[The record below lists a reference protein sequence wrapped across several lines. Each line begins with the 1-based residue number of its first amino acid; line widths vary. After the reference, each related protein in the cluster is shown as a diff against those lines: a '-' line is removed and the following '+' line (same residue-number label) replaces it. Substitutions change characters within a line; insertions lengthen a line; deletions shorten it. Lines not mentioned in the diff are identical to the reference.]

1 MNKHYFFS
9 VFIVIISC
17 SVFMELT
24 TSCSKGTKTEDTEQ
38 AKIDSLTKLCQEQ
51 RNHVNELENFVFSL
65 SQTMDSIDVQEKGL
79 LAEGNLE
86 KRMKQ
91 GKESLLINLKRYKET
106 IERQREQIKNL
117 EDRLTAKNDEMSA
130 KMLQIVSFYKKQ
142 LEEKEKTIASLQNTI
157 KQNKSDIIQLQT
169 SVSNLLSKSEK
180 QEATIQEQKNTL
192 TRQTNMINTCYV
204 KIGTKKEL
212 KSAGLISSGLLKKTK
227 VDNAQLNPDKFESM
241 DMRKCNDIKINSSN
255 PKVLTQMPS
264 SSYSI
269 IKNEDG
275 TSYLHINDPNKF
287 WSVSR
292 YLIIQL

>member
-1 MNKHYFFS
+1 MKKHYFLS
-9 VFIVIISC
+9 AFIAIIGC
-17 SVFMELT
+17 YLFIELT
-24 TSCSKGTKTEDTEQ
+24 TSCSNGAKTEGTEQ

-91 GKESLLINLKRYKET
+91 SKESLLINLKRYKET
-106 IERQREQIKNL
+106 IERQRDQIKNL

-180 QEATIQEQKNTL
+180 QETTIQEQKNTL

-241 DMRKCNDIKINSSN
+241 DMRNCNDIKINSSN